1 MKGSLCNLHSGEPEE
16 VGSCCRGHW
25 VSNAFRISST
35 WYASFVFLVRLLCM
49 FTWMSLQVYQN
60 YPVSASIFCIPKNL
74 CLWHVWR
81 MFETFKEK
89 WGRCDPLT
97 VIGNFPFISIF
108 MSSEFCIPWLL
119 YLDVSFLPKWFL
131 FIYFG
136 VVILSPCWLYA
147 PQSNHI
153 SSQNRWLHHIHY
165 ELSLVPLSKNLY
177 WWDKAR
183 LMTTIKM
190 TLG

>member
-35 WYASFVFLVRLLCM
+35 WNASFVFLVRLLCM
-49 FTWMSLQVYQN
+49 FSWMSLQVYQN

-97 VIGNFPFISIF
+97 VIGNFPFKSIF
-108 MSSEFCIPWLL
+108 MSSEFCMAWLL

-131 FIYFG
+131 FIYLFWG
-136 VVILSPCWLYA
+136 CDSCPMLALCSPVKSHLIPKLLAASHSLWTSPCA
-147 PQSNHI
+147 
-153 SSQNRWLHHIHY
+153 
-165 ELSLVPLSKNLY
+165 
-177 WWDKAR
+177 
-183 LMTTIKM
+183 T
-190 TLG
+190 